1 MVGAIISGLG
11 KILDACDFGLS
22 AHSTSIACTTPHQHA
37 APHGG
42 TVDWSMTA
50 EGVVVALAI
59 ASVTPT
65 RHPDGGLLW
74 VWNKKGQ
81 EANRERSCLLIGG
94 APGMHI
100 DVTALIH

>member
-1 MVGAIISGLG
+1 
-11 KILDACDFGLS
+11 
-22 AHSTSIACTTPHQHA
+22 
-37 APHGG
+37 
-42 TVDWSMTA
+42 MTA

-74 VWNKKGQ
+74 VWNKTQKGQ
-81 EANRERSCLLIGG
+81 EDNRERSCLLIGG

-100 DVTALIH
+100 DITALIN